1 MNVCLGG
8 TFEYIHEGHE
18 ALLKK
23 AFEIGDEV
31 TIGITSDILA
41 KEMGKKGKSF
51 EERRKNL
58 EEFLEKKGW
67 KRRAIIVPLDDA
79 YGPAAHDDFDAIV
92 VSPETFGRAVEINE
106 VRRKKKLKE
115 LKIIKIPFVMAEDGI
130 PISSSRIKKR
140 EIKGKK
146 RIKPLIIKIGS
157 TNEIKMDATK
167 KAFKKFFGHVQMK
180 FESIEVKTKPQPF
193 NKEIME
199 GAIYRARKAV
209 STADY
214 GVGIEAGIKE
224 EGGTYMVEQYC
235 AIVDKTGYTTWGK
248 SPAFECPEWIMEEI
262 KEKEMREIIPFKKG
276 EEKKGAIGYLSKGM
290 ITREDITKQAVIM
303 ALIPRISPLPQ
314 R

>member
-18 ALLKK
+18 MLLKK
-23 AFEIGDEV
+23 AFEIGDKV
-31 TIGITSDILA
+31 TIGITTDILI
-41 KEMGKKGKSF
+41 KKMGKKGKSF
-51 EERRKNL
+51 EERKKNL

-67 KRRAIIVPLDDA
+67 KKRAVIVSLSDA
-79 YGPAAHDDFDAIV
+79 YGPAAHDDFDAII
-92 VSPETFGRAVEINE
+92 VSPETFRRAMEINE
-106 VRRKKKLKE
+106 VRRKKNLEE

-130 PISSSRIKKR
+130 PISSSRIKNG

-157 TNEIKMDATK
+157 ANEIKINATK
-167 KAFKKFFGHVQMK
+167 KAFKKFFSHMQMK
-180 FESIEVKTKPQPF
+180 FESIEVKTKSQPF

-209 STADY
+209 LTADY

-235 AIVDKTGYTTWGK
+235 AIVDKTSYTTWGK
-248 SPAFECPEWIMEEI
+248 SPAFECPEWILE
-262 KEKEMREIIPFKKG
+262 KAREKEMKEIIPFKKG
-276 EEKKGAIGYLSKGM
+276 EEEKGAIGYLSKGM

-303 ALIPRISPLPQ
+303 ALIPRIAPLP
-314 R
+314 